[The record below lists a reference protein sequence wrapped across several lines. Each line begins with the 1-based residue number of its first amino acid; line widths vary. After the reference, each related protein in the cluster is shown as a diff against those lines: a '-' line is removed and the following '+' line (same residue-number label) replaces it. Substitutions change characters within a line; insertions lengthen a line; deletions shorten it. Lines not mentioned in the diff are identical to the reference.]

1 MKPGD
6 LVRFKPRSEQ
16 RSTESR
22 CGIIISGPT
31 PANGT
36 FGVLVGSLYEV
47 LIREQICFMFEFELE
62 PLNEAR

>member
-22 CGIIISGPT
+22 CGIITRDCSHLPKHLLSGSRFEVMWPD
-31 PANGT
+31 GT
-36 FGVLVGSLYEV
+36 FFVYDEFQLEV
-47 LIREQICFMFEFELE
+47 IS
-62 PLNEAR
+62 EAG